1 MMADLG
7 NTKDWRYRAAVG
19 WRYVWGG
26 TFPSVQHAQA
36 ATDSDGKPYAGKN
49 RYRIHFSKDQL
60 IPARHWR
67 ITMYDN
73 QGFMTDNPLHRYGI
87 GNIADPMQY
96 NKDGSL
102 DLYFGPQAPQG
113 MEKNWVKTMQ
123 GKGFFPMFRIFGPQA
138 PTFDGSW
145 KLNDVAEVK

>member
-1 MMADLG
+1 MLADLG
-7 NTKDWRYRAAVG
+7 NPTDWRYRAGAG

-26 TFPSVQHAQA
+26 TFPSVQYAQA

-87 GNIADPMQY
+87 GNIGAALQY
-96 NKDGSL
+96 NKDGSV
-102 DLYFGPQAPQG
+102 DLYFSPQAPQG
-113 MEKNWVKTMQ
+113 MEKNWVKTIP
-123 GKGFFPMFRIFGPQA
+123 GKGWFTAMRLYGPLQ
-138 PTFDGSW
+138 PILDKTY
-145 KLNDVAEVK
+145 KINDFEKVK